1 MYLLL
6 WILFGGIVG
15 WLASLL
21 THNDSRMGII
31 ANIVVGLVG
40 AAIGGLISHLV
51 GLGGVSIFT
60 WTGLGFAL
68 LGSVILLLLVNAIH
82 GNRRW

>member
-1 MYLLL
+1 MYILL

-31 ANIVVGLVG
+31 ANIIVGLVG

-51 GLGGVSIFT
+51 GLGGVLLFS
-60 WTGLGFAL
+60 WAGLGFAL
-68 LGSVILLLLVNAIH
+68 LGAVLLLLLVNAIR

>member
-51 GLGGVSIFT
+51 GWGGVLLFS
-60 WTGLGFAL
+60 WAGLGFAL
-68 LGSVILLLLVNAIH
+68 LGAVILLLLVNAIH